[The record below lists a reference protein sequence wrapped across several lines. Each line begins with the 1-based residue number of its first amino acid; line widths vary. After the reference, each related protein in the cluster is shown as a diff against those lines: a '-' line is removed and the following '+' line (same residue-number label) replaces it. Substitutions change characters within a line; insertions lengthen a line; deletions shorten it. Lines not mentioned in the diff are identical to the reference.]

1 MSDPAQGELP
11 SRWPQANNRVM
22 SDRMQE
28 APAEPRTLDEQS
40 LVAAMR
46 EVVAEL
52 HPHLGARAGITLD
65 SSLDRDLGLDSLSRM
80 ELLSRL
86 ERRFGVTIPEVVMAN
101 AETARELLP
110 ALRAG
115 ERRRRSPAATGA
127 DGVVHGPE
135 TAHGGEAVRDLG
147 TALGVEAIRGREPAH
162 VGSEAAGG
170 SGPAPSSTMG
180 PAAVGRDAGEQS
192 GTVRLSTAG
201 SKAVETSEAADAIP
215 TAASTLL
222 EAVDFHARRHGD
234 RVHVELY
241 GSAGAPEGAP
251 GGEPARITF
260 AALVERAE
268 HLAAGLAN
276 RGLAPGQSA
285 ALMLPTGLD
294 YLATFLAVQM
304 AGAIPVPIYP
314 PARPSQLEDHVRRHA
329 GILANARARTL
340 VTFGPAL
347 GVSRLLTAQVPGLD
361 SVLDVAGL
369 DKEGRLRERPALDE
383 SSTAFLQ
390 YTSGSTGSPKGVVLS
405 HGDVLASLKA
415 MAAALGATP
424 RDVFV
429 SWLPLY
435 HDMGLIGAWMGSLYY
450 GFPLVLMSPLDFL
463 ARPARWLE
471 AIHRRRGTLSGGPNF
486 AYELCVRRIEPD
498 QMEGLDL
505 SSWRLA
511 FNGAEPVSSGTMD
524 RFTAKFVPCGLPGKA
539 MTPVYGLAEATLG
552 VAFTPVGRGPR
563 IDVVDAEAIA
573 RRGRAAA
580 LPGGAAVDGTP
591 ADGSPVAGPSAG
603 GRQAGGAPAGGSP
616 VAGPS
621 AEGRRAG
628 RSPAGERAVAGSPAE
643 GRRAGGSPAGEPAVA
658 GSPAEGRQAGG
669 SPAGGPAGR
678 VRRFVS
684 CGPPIPGFE
693 VRIVDDRGTEIEERA
708 EGAVEFRGPS
718 TTSGYF
724 RNPAANRALFDGD
737 WLRSGDRGYVAGGE
751 LYVTGR
757 DKDLIVRAGRNLY
770 PYDLEAAVGGIDG
783 VRKGCVAVFASP
795 DPVAGTERLVVV
807 AETREE
813 DPERKRGIE
822 EAIVRAAAAQ
832 LGSGPDEVV
841 LAPPHSVLKTS
852 SGKIRRVAVREL
864 FESGALK
871 RGAGSVRMQV
881 ARLALAAACGTV
893 RSWARR
899 AARAA
904 YTVYAGAVA
913 VATFGLAWLVVVMA
927 PGSERA
933 RWRRGRVLCRA
944 AFRALGIR
952 IRVSGASNLE
962 RGGRYVVVANH
973 ASYLDGP
980 LLFAAIPA
988 QVGYVIKGEL
998 AGNAFLAPLL
1008 RALGAEFVNRLDHE
1022 RSVADAASLAGR
1034 LARGGSL
1041 GFFPEGTLHRM
1052 PGLLPFRL
1060 GAFSVAVEGGARVVP
1075 VTIAGSR
1082 SVMRDGQWIPRPGP
1096 VSVRIAAPIAPP
1108 PAAPPV
1114 TPDHGPAGESGDEP
1128 DAAPIPDPAGGP
1140 PSHGPADGPSREP
1153 ADGSSRE
1160 PAAEASHGPAD
1171 EPGDELTVGFGRG
1184 PATGPG
1190 HEWAAAPSPG
1200 PADGSSGEPPDG
1212 SSWARAVKLRDAA
1225 RAVILA
1231 QCGEPDLGTRL
1242 DVLDALR
1249 RRKREEGME

>member
-1 MSDPAQGELP
+1 MSDRARRVLP
-11 SRWPQANNRVM
+11 GRWSQANNRIM
-22 SDRMQE
+22 SDRTQE

-46 EVVAEL
+46 EIVAEL
-52 HPHLGARAGITLD
+52 HPHLGTRAGITLD

-86 ERRFGVTIPEVVMAN
+86 ERRFGVTIPEAVMAN

-115 ERRRRSPAATGA
+115 ERRRRTARTARA
-127 DGVVHGPE
+127 DGAAHGPE
-135 TAHGGEAVRDLG
+135 TVHSTGTVRDVG
-147 TALGVEAIRGREPAH
+147 TDDGVEAISGREPAH
-162 VGSEAAGG
+162 AGSEVADGSEAARLSVAG
-170 SGPAPSSTMG
+170 SE
-180 PAAVGRDAGEQS
+180 AVG
-192 GTVRLSTAG
+192 TP
-201 SKAVETSEAADAIP
+201 EAADAIP

-222 EAVDFHARRHGD
+222 EAVDFHVRRHGD

-241 GSAGAPEGAP
+241 GSTDTPD
-251 GGEPARITF
+251 GEPARITF

-268 HLAAGLAN
+268 HLAAGLAD

-369 DKEGRLRERPALDE
+369 DKAGRLRERPALDE
-383 SSTAFLQ
+383 ASTAFLQ

-471 AIHRRRGTLSGGPNF
+471 AIHRHRGTLSGGPNF

-498 QMEGLDL
+498 RMEGLDL

-511 FNGAEPVSSGTMD
+511 FNGAEPVNPDTMD

-563 IDVVDAEAIA
+563 IDVVDADAIA
-573 RRGRAAA
+573 RRGRAAP
-580 LPGGAAVDGTP
+580 LPGGAAVDGP
-591 ADGSPVAGPSAG
+591 SVAEPPV
-603 GRQAGGAPAGGSP
+603 
-616 VAGPS
+616 
-621 AEGRRAG
+621 
-628 RSPAGERAVAGSPAE
+628 
-643 GRRAGGSPAGEPAVA
+643 
-658 GSPAEGRQAGG
+658 EGRQAGG
-669 SPAGGPAGR
+669 SHIGGPAGR
-678 VRRFVS
+678 ARRFVS

-693 VRIVDDRGTEIEERA
+693 VRIVDDRGTELEERA

-724 RNPAANRALFDGD
+724 RNPAANHALFDGE

-822 EAIVRAAAAQ
+822 EAIVRAASAQ

-881 ARLALAAACGTV
+881 ARLALAAARGTV

-904 YTVYAGAVA
+904 YTVYAGVVAAV
-913 VATFGLAWLVVVMA
+913 TFGLAWLVVVMA
-927 PGSERA
+927 PGSARA
-933 RWRRGRVLCRA
+933 RWRRGRALCRA

-952 IRVSGASNLE
+952 IRVSGLANLE

-988 QVGYVIKGEL
+988 QVGYIVKGEL

-1060 GAFSVAVEGGARVVP
+1060 GAFSVAVEGDARVVP

-1096 VSVRIAAPIAPP
+1096 VSVRIAAPITPP
-1108 PAAPPV
+1108 PAAPP
-1114 TPDHGPAGESGDEP
+1114 
-1128 DAAPIPDPAGGP
+1128 AAPG
-1140 PSHGPADGPSREP
+1140 
-1153 ADGSSRE
+1153 
-1160 PAAEASHGPAD
+1160 HGPAD
-1171 EPGDELTVGFGRG
+1171 EPGDAPAAGSRRG
-1184 PATGPG
+1184 PAGGTGHGPPT
-1190 HEWAAAPSPG
+1190 EPNDTPADRTSPG
-1200 PADGSSGEPPDG
+1200 PADGSGGEPPGG
-1212 SSWARAVKLRDAA
+1212 SNWARAVKLRDAA
-1225 RAVILA
+1225 REVILA

-1249 RRKREEGME
+1249 RSKKVEVQ